1 MTKSFIKKDMR
12 FNLSLPTHKPYDVV
26 GMGLNSVDFLSLV
39 PEFPALNSKMEILRF
54 SKQGGGQVATAM
66 VALSRWG
73 VKTKYIG
80 KVGADELGEF
90 SLQSIR
96 QEGVDVSSVVTE
108 PHATNQLATIIV
120 EGASGER
127 TILWN
132 RDERLM
138 YREGELRKEEICSG
152 KFLHLDGH
160 DIRAAIQ
167 CAEWAKEEGIPTMVD
182 LDKVQPL
189 TSDLIKKIDFVITSS
204 KFPTLFT
211 GNSDQ
216 KKAFF
221 ELQNRTHGF
230 LCTTLGDLG
239 AMALVNGEFFHAEG
253 FKVKAVDTTGAGDIF
268 HAGFIYGLL
277 QNWEVWDILKFANAA
292 AALKCRELGGRKGI
306 PTLKETENFLAQS
319 SSSGNGTDNSACE
332 ILLDE

>member
-1 MTKSFIKKDMR
+1 MR
-12 FNLSLPTHKPYDVV
+12 FNLPLPTGKPFDVV

-39 PEFPALNSKMEILRF
+39 SEFPTLNSKMEILRF

-96 QEGVDVSSVVTE
+96 QEGVDASSVITE
-108 PHATNQLATIIV
+108 PHATNQFATIIV
-120 EGASGER
+120 DGASGER
-127 TILWN
+127 TILWS

-167 CAEWAKEEGIPTMVD
+167 CAEWAKEEGIPTIVD
-182 LDKVQPL
+182 LDKVEPL
-189 TSDLIKKIDFVITSS
+189 TPELIKNIDFIITSS
-204 KFPTLFT
+204 RFPTLFT

-216 KKAFF
+216 KKAFL
-221 ELQNRTHGF
+221 ELQNHTHGF
-230 LCTTLGDLG
+230 LCTTLGNLG
-239 AMALVNGEFFHAEG
+239 AVALVNGEFLHAEG
-253 FKVKAVDTTGAGDIF
+253 FKVKAVDTTGAGDVF

-277 QNWEVWDILKFANAA
+277 QNWEVWEILKFANAA

-306 PTLKETENFLAQS
+306 PTLKEIEDFLAQS
-319 SSSGNGTDNSACE
+319 SPSGNGTDNSACE
-332 ILLDE
+332 ILPDK